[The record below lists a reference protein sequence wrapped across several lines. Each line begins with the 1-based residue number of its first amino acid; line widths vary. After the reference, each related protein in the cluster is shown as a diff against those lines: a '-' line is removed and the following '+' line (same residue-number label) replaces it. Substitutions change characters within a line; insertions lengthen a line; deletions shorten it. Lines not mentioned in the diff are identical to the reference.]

1 MRYSV
6 RERRWIGTRPR
17 SRTPMPD
24 PYGPDS
30 PGHAERHQEHTWA
43 EPSGII
49 RTDYGNKPPRP

>member
-17 SRTPMPD
+17 AARPD
-24 PYGPDS
+24 PYSPDA
-30 PGHAERHQEHTWA
+30 PGHAERHREHTWA

-49 RTDYGNKPPRP
+49 RTDYGSKPSRP